1 MSSNAVKI
9 AKRQSLY
16 QKYDNTGT
24 SIQSDDVQGAI
35 TEVAGSLFPYQP
47 VGSIGVAGTAGFGI
61 GVAPSNVDI
70 ASKGLSPVFGHDDP
84 RSDSF
89 GNYIHTNG
97 SIMCFIPKFYYRVGS
112 VSSPNYDRYGLN
124 TLDIVGSE
132 TFQDESEANANGYIL
147 HRAFI
152 DGGLAQEGFFID
164 KYIASKSPTNA
175 NVAVSVKNGVPISLT
190 ATASGLTTSAGMTG
204 CTGILADS
212 VVLSKARG
220 GSYQCSTVFMY
231 SALSMISLCHG
242 QYATNNV
249 DCAWFDPTG
258 INNFPKGCNDDNLR
272 DANDPSVV
280 FVSAGDSL
288 YPSKNRTGS
297 GEPFAKTTHNGQNCG
312 VVDLNGTMW
321 ETAIGLTRTGASSTA
336 SANLSNDVQYV
347 LKESVVISS
356 LTAGWN
362 GITDIWGNATGLANN
377 YDSYTSNLT
386 YAPLQTWIYWGN
398 GAVGVFP
405 NDQSGLNRALCGVVP
420 PSDGEASA
428 VGLNVFGQDGIYR
441 DRRENLFVQSGGLWS
456 TGSSAG
462 VFARSFGYWR
472 SSAYGSR
479 SFRAATF

>member
-321 ETAIGLTRTGASSTA
+321 ETAIGLTMGGSSSTA
-336 SANLSNDVQYV
+336 SNTVANNTLYV
-347 LKESVVISS
+347 LKESESFAN
-356 LTAGWN
+356 LTSGWN
-362 GITDIWGNATGLANN
+362 GATDAFATTANLASKYDAFTTDI
-377 YDSYTSNLT
+377 
-386 YAPLQTWIYWGN
+386 PLSSLGGWISWGN
-398 GAVGVFP
+398 GATPVFYSNQNGVE
-405 NDQSGLNRALCGVVP
+405 RAVCGVVP
-420 PSDGEASA
+420 PNAGLSAS
-428 VGLNVFGQDGIYR
+428 GINMLGQDGVYR
-441 DRRENLFVQSGGLWS
+441 YTRENLFVRSGGSWAD
-456 TGSSAG
+456 GSSAG
-462 VFARSFGYWR
+462 VFARTFFYWR
-472 SSAYGSR
+472 SRANFDS